1 MGLWVLRVFVVV
13 VVAVLFLGVV
23 SAEINNQVQDENV
36 ITWDDMR
43 VDLTKE
49 KMGLREERNRSRVI
63 VVDWNGSGDSVT
75 VQGAVDMVPLH
86 NSERVKIYILPGI
99 YREKVLVPDSK
110 PYISFIGDENRTSE
124 TIITWQDKAS
134 DKDKDGSEIGT
145 FGSASVEVESDYF
158 CATGITIS
166 VKNHQLFSIF
176 TSSTDAIVKFL
187 IFVALCK
194 LQNTVVAIPGGYGM
208 QAVALRL
215 SGDKAMLYK
224 VQILGA
230 QDTLLDDNGSHYFY
244 QCHIQGTVDFIFGS
258 SKSLYQDCVLH
269 STATR
274 FGAIAAHHR
283 NSEDEDTGFSFVNCT
298 INGTGNI
305 LLGRAW
311 GDYSRAIYSYCD
323 IDNIIIPSGWSDW
336 DQPSRQKTAVFG
348 EYKCRGKGANRRY
361 RVPWSKNFSYEE
373 ARRFLD
379 MKFIEGE
386 LWLRL

>member
-1 MGLWVLRVFVVV
+1 MGLWVLRVFVVVV

-124 TIITWQDKAS
+124 TIITWHNKAS

-166 VKNHQLFSIF
+166 
-176 TSSTDAIVKFL
+176 
-187 IFVALCK
+187 
-194 LQNTVVAIPGGYGM
+194 NTVVAVPGGYGM

-386 LWLRL
+386 QWLRL